1 MGLRVTKMDLVFLIQ
16 EVKSYFNTL
25 AQSKRIDYT
34 FLHEMDS
41 LFVWVDTDKMEKILT
56 NLLSNAFKFTPEQ
69 GKITIRLREEETEV
83 VLSVEDNGE
92 GIPRKP
98 SSVFE
103 RFLQADKAMLRERV
117 SDCI

>member
-41 LFVWVDTDKMEKILT
+41 LFVWVDTDK
-56 NLLSNAFKFTPEQ
+56 
-69 GKITIRLREEETEV
+69 
-83 VLSVEDNGE
+83 NGE
-92 GIPRKP
+92 DINELA
-98 SSVFE
+98 FE
-103 RFLQADKAMLRERV
+103 RF
-117 SDCI
+117 

>member
-41 LFVWVDTDKMEKILT
+41 LFCLGGYG
-56 NLLSNAFKFTPEQ
+56 Q
-69 GKITIRLREEETEV
+69 
-83 VLSVEDNGE
+83 NGE
-92 GIPRKP
+92 DINELA
-98 SSVFE
+98 FE
-103 RFLQADKAMLRERV
+103 RF
-117 SDCI
+117 